1 MSTPPPEYGYPSQ
14 PNYGYQ
20 PAPANSAVGSAPRAK
35 NIPGRISLA
44 AGVVLVLLTLTAQV
58 ISLSLPILVDRM
70 QVNPMQVVQPL
81 NLIQA
86 ILTVIFGIIAV
97 VFGVIGL
104 IGGPKPRGAAGAGL
118 AVGILSLL
126 TALLQVVMSAG
137 LTMM

>member
-20 PAPANSAVGSAPRAK
+20 PAPANSAAGSAPRAK

-58 ISLSLPILVDRM
+58 VSLSLPILVERM
-70 QVNPMQVVQPL
+70 QVSPMQVVQPL

-86 ILTVIFGIIAV
+86 VLTVIFGIIAV

-104 IGGPKPRGAAGAGL
+104 
-118 AVGILSLL
+118 VGSR
-126 TALLQVVMSAG
+126 
-137 LTMM
+137 

>member
-58 ISLSLPILVDRM
+58 ISLSLPILGDRL
-70 QVNPMQVVQPL
+70 QVNPLQVVQPL
-81 NLIQA
+81 TLIQA
-86 ILTVIFGIIAV
+86 ILTVIFGLIAV

-104 IGGPKPRGAAGAGL
+104 IGGP
-118 AVGILSLL
+118 
-126 TALLQVVMSAG
+126 
-137 LTMM
+137 